1 MKSLGIARGFFLD
14 AAAREQKAA
23 LFGGLFYFNQAVR
36 QTWSDNAYIALA
48 ALRDATIYPN
58 INRADYAL
66 TIYPLPR
73 MTKSLLL

>member
-1 MKSLGIARGFFLD
+1 MTAAGETSAFYKLCVLGAVLAILTLLTPIGF
-14 AAAREQKAA
+14 K
-23 LFGGLFYFNQAVR
+23 
-36 QTWSDNAYIALA
+36 TWGDNAYIALA